1 MSIRS
6 VQRWISAYIQTGTKG
21 LEIKKTSGTKSRI
34 TDEDRE
40 IMLSVL
46 FNDPNI
52 FGYIRN
58 TWSLRSLAKC
68 LTEELDIPISFRHLQ
83 RILKDMGIRC
93 KRPKLELEHG
103 PDYEEGKKK
112 GKELQASSISTQKKK
127 VMLVF
132 EDETIVTQKPCIRK
146 SMSFE
151 GEQQKIDI
159 TVVERDSQ
167 CTYPCYG
174 LNRTCCMI
182 SMRDQIPQIR

>member
-1 MSIRS
+1 MYSGSTTTKLNLTTGQKNSLKLLMKNTTTDKKYYRRLLTVLQKSNGRTFADIAKEHGVSIRS
-6 VQRWISAYIQTGTKG
+6 VQRWISAYIQMGAKG
-21 LEIKKTSGTKSRI
+21 LEIKKKTGSTKSRI

-46 FNDPNI
+46 FNDPHI

-103 PDYEEGKKK
+103 ADYNEGKKK
-112 GKELQASSISTQKKK
+112 VKNYKKIASALKK
-127 VMLVF
+127 
-132 EDETIVTQKPCIRK
+132 RK
-146 SMSFE
+146 
-151 GEQQKIDI
+151 
-159 TVVERDSQ
+159 
-167 CTYPCYG
+167 
-174 LNRTCCMI
+174 
-182 SMRDQIPQIR
+182 